1 MAERQR
7 DNIQSVNRK
16 KPKFIT
22 EKAKKL
28 NREDI
33 LLRLI
38 GQGHDMVA
46 NDICYH
52 KPCMATFK
60 AQRLP
65 TGRYAQQNMY
75 DIAFTCLVE
84 QLERPLFKEMY
95 GFLIKSLQDQY
106 RVILHE
112 LGVKPAD
119 EYRSSTLKL
128 KLQQHFGKRVSIIS
142 QSSGS
147 GFICA
152 STVPLGDALEKLK
165 RLEV

>member
-1 MAERQR
+1 MAAPPYQ
-7 DNIQSVNRK
+7 
-16 KPKFIT
+16 
-22 EKAKKL
+22 
-28 NREDI
+28 
-33 LLRLI
+33 
-38 GQGHDMVA
+38 
-46 NDICYH
+46 
-52 KPCMATFK
+52 
-60 AQRLP
+60 
-65 TGRYAQQNMY
+65 RYAQNMY
-75 DIAFTCLVE
+75 DIAFSSLVE

-112 LGVKPAD
+112 LGVKTAD

-152 STVPLGDALEKLK
+152 STVPLSDALEKLK
-165 RLEV
+165 HLEVELHKDEKYHTLQCAATIRDNTVTSLPM